1 VYLRKYLFLFFVLLL
16 LSGCE
21 EQEINNQDTQKTDEV
36 VEMDLTDKTAV
47 MIIAPKNFRD
57 EELLNTKEVLEKHGV
72 DVIVASK
79 GVSKATG
86 SLGSTVD
93 VDKDITNVKVND
105 YDAVIFVGGAGT
117 NVYFNDE
124 TALGIARDSYE
135 LGKITAAICIAPVI
149 LANAGVLDGKKA
161 TVFSSGKDDIMA
173 NGADYTGEQVT
184 QDGKVITGNGPAAA
198 RSFGELIAKELS
210 KG

>member
-1 VYLRKYLFLFFVLLL
+1 MKEYLILFFVLLI

-21 EQEINNQDTQKTDEV
+21 RQEINKQDTKKPDEV
-36 VEMDLTDKTAV
+36 IEMDLNGKSVV
-47 MIIAPKNFRD
+47 MIIAPRNFRD
-57 EELLNTKEVLEKHGV
+57 EELLDTKEVLENYNV
-72 DVIVASK
+72 DVTVASK
-79 GVSKATG
+79 NVEKATG
-86 SLGSTVD
+86 SLGAEVD
-93 VDKDITNVKVND
+93 IDKDIADVKVNE
-105 YDAVIFVGGAGT
+105 YDAVVFVGGPGT

-124 TALGIARDSYE
+124 TALDIARDFYE

-149 LANAGVLDGKKA
+149 LANAGILDGKKA
-161 TVFSSGKDDIMA
+161 TVFSTGKDDIMA

-198 RSFGELIAKELS
+198 RNFGELIAKELS